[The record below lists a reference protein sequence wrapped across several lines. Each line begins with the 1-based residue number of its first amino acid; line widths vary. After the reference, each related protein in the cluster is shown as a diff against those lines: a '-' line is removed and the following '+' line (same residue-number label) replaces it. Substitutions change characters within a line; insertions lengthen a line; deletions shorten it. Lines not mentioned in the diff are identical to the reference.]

1 MEMLK
6 NALNWFEIP
15 VADFERA
22 QAFYARIFDFEMHEN
37 TMAGVRMGFFLFDPE
52 QAGIGGAIVTGERYT
67 PSDSGTM
74 VYLNGGSDLKIVL
87 DRIETAGGS
96 IVMGKTQISPE
107 IGYMALFLDTEGNRV
122 ALHSHQ

>member
-6 NALNWFEIP
+6 NAVNWFEIP
-15 VADFERA
+15 VSDFERA
-22 QAFYARIFDFEMHEN
+22 QSFYAKIFDFEMHEN
-37 TMAGVRMGFFLFDPE
+37 TMAGVRMGFFLFDTE
-52 QAGIGGAIVTGERYT
+52 HAGIGGAIVAGERYT

-96 IVMGKTQISPE
+96 IVMGKTQISPA
-107 IGYMALFLDTEGNRV
+107 IGYMAMFLDTEGNRV